1 MCHLDANGR
10 PPLRVYL
17 TLLGVAAV
25 TGAQAQTWD
34 SGWNPPW
41 LGGSGDGSGSG
52 SSGSGNGNS
61 GSGQGG
67 DGGNGFGS
75 FQNGAGFDVDQAM
88 SIRQVHGVLAAIAFV
103 GLFPIGAILMRV
115 IPGRFA
121 WIIHGVF
128 QILAYGVYI
137 AAAALGIQLMQLI
150 RIPLNGTSIVSGRR
164 LPALGRGV
172 LW

>member
-1 MCHLDANGR
+1 M
-10 PPLRVYL
+10 
-17 TLLGVAAV
+17 
-25 TGAQAQTWD
+25 WD

-52 SSGSGNGNS
+52 NS
-61 GSGQGG
+61 GSGQGD

-75 FQNGAGFDVDQAM
+75 TQNGAGFDVDQAM
-88 SIRQVHGVLAAIAFV
+88 SIRQIHGILAAVAFV

-128 QILAYGVYI
+128 QVLAYGVYI
-137 AAAALGIQLMQLI
+137 AAAALGIKLMQLI
-150 RIPLNGTSIVSGRR
+150 RIPPDGTSMVCGRR
-164 LPALGRGV
+164 FFAFGKV
-172 LW
+172 